1 MAGNFGITMK
11 DEDKTKEQLLG
22 EIAELRRLAESERS
36 AAESLSL
43 ELAINLSE
51 VFEALK
57 KISSGDPLVKIDE
70 TSEIEL
76 IARLKQMIN
85 LTAAEIGEMVNQCHE
100 FAIGLTEHFDVL
112 HRVSK
117 GDLKARVSSSSEVE
131 LLESLKKLTNE
142 MIVGILREMSEREK
156 AEEALRRAY
165 AEMEEKVWESTRG
178 LRVINEA
185 LEKEIRERR
194 QAEEALLEQQNFSAN
209 LIQNSAIATFVLDKS
224 HRITIWNKACEELT
238 GCLES
243 DMIGTGDQWKPF
255 YSYKRPTV
263 ADLILDE
270 SFDRLPALYKT
281 YSRSALNPRGIRA
294 EGWYKNLGGKDRYI
308 IFDAS
313 PVLNI
318 KGDMIAAIETL
329 QDITQN
335 KRLEEQL
342 VHSQKIEAVG
352 QLAGGVAHD
361 FNNILSA
368 LMGYIHLARMH
379 MKDDAPSSIYI
390 DQMLEA
396 TKRAAAL
403 THSLLAF
410 SRKQIMSPRPVNL
423 NEIIKDLQ
431 KLLFRV
437 IGEDIEL
444 TTILKAKDPMVMADP
459 GQIDQVLANLATN
472 ARDAMPAGGR
482 LSMKTD
488 IAEIDEEYIKIHGYG
503 KAGKYALISVTD
515 TGVGMDEKTE
525 ARIFEPFFTTKEVG
539 RDTGLGLAMAYGI
552 VKQHDGYINVY
563 SEPARGTTFKIY
575 LPLIETTT
583 GLERKHNVHA
593 TMCGTE
599 TILLAEDNEEVRAA
613 TKEVIEK
620 FGYTVIVAENG
631 EDAVTKFRADAATIR
646 LLLLD
651 VIMPR
656 KNGKEAYE
664 EIRCMKPDMKVL
676 FLSGYAADIL
686 DRKGLIDEGLEFIL
700 KPVSPD
706 KLLNRIREILDRE

>member
-1 MAGNFGITMK
+1 MTNETSDPYLSIDSRRLPVVILDFRKLKRSFCCGTSIFPSGRGTCIHLIDALFALAGNFGITMK

-255 YSYKRPTV
+255 YSYK
-263 ADLILDE
+263 I
-270 SFDRLPALYKT
+270 
-281 YSRSALNPRGIRA
+281 
-294 EGWYKNLGGKDRYI
+294 
-308 IFDAS
+308 
-313 PVLNI
+313 
-318 KGDMIAAIETL
+318 
-329 QDITQN
+329 
-335 KRLEEQL
+335 QL
-342 VHSQKIEAVG
+342 
-352 QLAGGVAHD
+352 
-361 FNNILSA
+361 
-368 LMGYIHLARMH
+368 
-379 MKDDAPSSIYI
+379 
-390 DQMLEA
+390 
-396 TKRAAAL
+396 
-403 THSLLAF
+403 
-410 SRKQIMSPRPVNL
+410 
-423 NEIIKDLQ
+423 
-431 KLLFRV
+431 
-437 IGEDIEL
+437 
-444 TTILKAKDPMVMADP
+444 
-459 GQIDQVLANLATN
+459 
-472 ARDAMPAGGR
+472 
-482 LSMKTD
+482 
-488 IAEIDEEYIKIHGYG
+488 
-503 KAGKYALISVTD
+503 
-515 TGVGMDEKTE
+515 
-525 ARIFEPFFTTKEVG
+525 RI
-539 RDTGLGLAMAYGI
+539 
-552 VKQHDGYINVY
+552 
-563 SEPARGTTFKIY
+563 
-575 LPLIETTT
+575 
-583 GLERKHNVHA
+583 
-593 TMCGTE
+593 
-599 TILLAEDNEEVRAA
+599 
-613 TKEVIEK
+613 
-620 FGYTVIVAENG
+620 
-631 EDAVTKFRADAATIR
+631 
-646 LLLLD
+646 
-651 VIMPR
+651 
-656 KNGKEAYE
+656 
-664 EIRCMKPDMKVL
+664 
-676 FLSGYAADIL
+676 
-686 DRKGLIDEGLEFIL
+686 
-700 KPVSPD
+700 
-706 KLLNRIREILDRE
+706 